1 MVIHTGNVY
10 SQESETVELGMH
22 FSGGN
27 LTEKEDT
34 FQYVLLLKSLKVLLK
49 KQEIL
54 DEVCI

>member
-1 MVIHTGNVY
+1 MVIHTGNFY

-27 LTEKEDT
+27 LTEKDT